1 MRIYCDGIVREVNER
16 DFSHFKQLGYVK
28 MEEVSVDVP
37 VDVKKEDVPSPELE
51 TVEVLQRESEHVDK
65 EEAYLNMT
73 VPEIKAELEK
83 LGIDYRGVTLKADL
97 LALLP

>member
-28 MEEVSVDVP
+28 MEEISVDVP
-37 VDVKKEDVPSPELE
+37 VDAKKEDVPSPELE
-51 TVEVLQRESEHVDK
+51 TVEVLQRESEPVDK

>member
-28 MEEVSVDVP
+28 MEDVP
-37 VDVKKEDVPSPELE
+37 DESKKEDVPNPALE
-51 TVEVLQRESEHVDK
+51 EDEVLEVESEPVDK

>member
-16 DFSHFKQLGYVK
+16 DFKQLGYVK
-28 MEEVSVDVP
+28 MEEISVDVP
-37 VDVKKEDVPSPELE
+37 VDAKKEDVPSPELE
-51 TVEVLQRESEHVDK
+51 TVEVLQRESEPVDK

>member
-28 MEEVSVDVP
+28 MEEVPVDVP
-37 VDVKKEDVPSPELE
+37 VDVKKEDVPNPELE
-51 TVEVLQRESEHVDK
+51 TAEPVDK

>member
-28 MEEVSVDVP
+28 MEDVSVDVP
-37 VDVKKEDVPSPELE
+37 DESKKEDVPNPALE
-51 TVEVLQRESEHVDK
+51 EDEVLEVESEPVDK